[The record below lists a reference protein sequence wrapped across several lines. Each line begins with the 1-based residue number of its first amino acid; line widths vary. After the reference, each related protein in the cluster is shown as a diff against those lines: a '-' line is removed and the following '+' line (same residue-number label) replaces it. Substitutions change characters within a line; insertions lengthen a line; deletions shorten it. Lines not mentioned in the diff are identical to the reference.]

1 MIFLNPKSDFAFKKI
16 FGSEQS
22 HDILIS
28 FLNGILY
35 DGESTIASVQ
45 ILNPYQPPK
54 VRGMKDTFLDIKAKL
69 DDGTTVIIEMQVLN
83 VEGFEKR
90 VLYNAAKGYSTQLSI
105 GEDSMQ
111 LDPVIALT
119 ITDFEMFPGLN
130 TVVSR
135 FVLKEKTFLIDY
147 PIDDIEL
154 VFVELPKFHS
164 PIEEIHSLKEQW
176 IYFLQNARTLNNIPS
191 QLSETPALQHAFT
204 VASQANLTREEL
216 EEFEGRERVIH
227 DRRNSILYEKNK
239 GLKALEEARQE
250 GLKALEDLRQQGLK
264 DLEDLRQQGLKAAEE
279 GLEQGD
285 RTAREQIARQLL
297 ALMSDEQIALTT
309 GLSIEMVQHLR
320 AET

>member
-1 MIFLNPKSDFAFKKI
+1 
-16 FGSEQS
+16 
-22 HDILIS
+22 
-28 FLNGILY
+28 
-35 DGESTIASVQ
+35 
-45 ILNPYQPPK
+45 
-54 VRGMKDTFLDIKAKL
+54 
-69 DDGTTVIIEMQVLN
+69 MQVLN

-105 GEDSMQ
+105 GEDYQQ

-119 ITDFEMFPGLN
+119 VTDFEMFPGLN

-147 PIDDIEL
+147 PINDIEL

-176 IYFLQNARTLNNIPS
+176 IYFLQNARTLDNIPS
-191 QLSETPALQHAFT
+191 QISETPALQRAFT
-204 VASQANLTREEL
+204 VASQANLTR
-216 EEFEGRERVIH
+216 EGRERVIH

-239 GLKALEEARQE
+239 GLKASEEARQE
-250 GLKALEDLRQQGLK
+250 GLKALEDLRQEGLKVAEECLSQGL
-264 DLEDLRQQGLKAAEE
+264 EQ

-285 RTAREQIARQLL
+285 RTAREQIAGQLL
-297 ALMSDEQIALTT
+297 ALMNDEQIALTT

>member
-1 MIFLNPKSDFAFKKI
+1 MIFINPKSDFAFKKI

-35 DGESTIASVQ
+35 DGQGTIASVQ

-105 GEDSMQ
+105 GEDYQQ

-119 ITDFEMFPGLN
+119 VTDFEMFPGLN
-130 TVVSR
+130 TVVFR

-147 PIDDIEL
+147 PINDIEL

-164 PIEEIHSLKEQW
+164 PIEEIHGLKEQW
-176 IYFLQNARTLNNIPS
+176 IYFLQNARTLDNIPS
-191 QLSETPALQHAFT
+191 QPSETPALQRAFT
-204 VASQANLTREEL
+204 VASLANLTREEL
-216 EEFEGRERVIH
+216 EDFEGRERVIH
-227 DRRNSILYEKNK
+227 DRRNSILYERNK
-239 GLKALEEARQE
+239 GLKALEDARQE
-250 GLKALEDLRQQGLK
+250 GLKALEDLRQEGLKVAEECLSQGL
-264 DLEDLRQQGLKAAEE
+264 EQ

-285 RTAREQIARQLL
+285 RTAREQIAGQLF
-297 ALMSDEQIALTT
+297 ALMNNEQIALTT

>member
-1 MIFLNPKSDFAFKKI
+1 MIFINPKSDFAFKKI

-35 DGESTIASVQ
+35 DGQSTIESVQ

-69 DDGTTVIIEMQVLN
+69 DNGTTVIIEMQVLN

-105 GEDSMQ
+105 GEDYMQ

-119 ITDFEMFPGLN
+119 VADFEMFPGLN

-135 FVLKEKTFLIDY
+135 FVLKEKTFLMDY
-147 PIDDIEL
+147 PIDDLEL

-164 PIEEIHSLKEQW
+164 PIEEIRSLKEQW

-191 QLSETPALQHAFT
+191 QLSETPALQKAFT

-216 EEFEGRERVIH
+216 EEFEGREMVLH
-227 DRRNSILYEKNK
+227 DRRNSIIYERNK
-239 GLKALEEARQE
+239 GLKALEEARKE
-250 GLKALEDLRQQGLK
+250 GLKALEDLRQQGLEES
-264 DLEDLRQQGLKAAEE
+264 EDMRSQ

-285 RTAREQIARQLL
+285 RIAREQIAQQLL
-297 ALMSDEQIALTT
+297 AVMSDEQIAATT
-309 GLSIEMVQHLR
+309 GISSETIQRLR
-320 AET
+320 TQT

>member
-1 MIFLNPKSDFAFKKI
+1 
-16 FGSEQS
+16 
-22 HDILIS
+22 
-28 FLNGILY
+28 
-35 DGESTIASVQ
+35 
-45 ILNPYQPPK
+45 
-54 VRGMKDTFLDIKAKL
+54 
-69 DDGTTVIIEMQVLN
+69 MQVLN

-105 GEDSMQ
+105 GEDYMQ

-119 ITDFEMFPGLN
+119 VADFEMFPGLN

-147 PIDDIEL
+147 PIDDLEL

-191 QLSETPALQHAFT
+191 QLSETPALQKAFT

-216 EEFEGRERVIH
+216 EEFEGREMVLH
-227 DRRNSILYEKNK
+227 DRRNSIIYERNK
-239 GLKALEEARQE
+239 

-264 DLEDLRQQGLKAAEE
+264 ESEE
-279 GLEQGD
+279 QRSQGLEQGD
-285 RTAREQIARQLL
+285 RVAREQIAQQLL
-297 ALMSDEQIALTT
+297 TVMSDEQIAVTT
-309 GLSIEMVQHLR
+309 GLSSEAVQRLR
-320 AET
+320 TQT

>member
-1 MIFLNPKSDFAFKKI
+1 MIFINPKSDFAFKKI

-22 HDILIS
+22 QDILIS

-35 DGESTIASVQ
+35 DGQGTIASVQ

-90 VLYNAAKGYSTQLSI
+90 VLYNAAKGYSTQLNI
-105 GEDSMQ
+105 GEDYQQ

-119 ITDFEMFPGLN
+119 VTDFEMFPGLN

-147 PIDDIEL
+147 PIDDIVL

-176 IYFLQNARTLNNIPS
+176 IYFLQNARTLDNIPS
-191 QLSETPALQHAFT
+191 QLSETPALQRAFT

-216 EEFEGRERVIH
+216 EDFEGRERVIH

-239 GLKALEEARQE
+239 GLKALEDLRQE
-250 GLKALEDLRQQGLK
+250 GLKALENLRQEGLKVAEECLSQGL
-264 DLEDLRQQGLKAAEE
+264 EQ

-297 ALMSDEQIALTT
+297 ALMNDEQIALTT